1 MIPFDERTIEAISTG
16 LSDGG
21 SIVFVTGAGISAE
34 SGIRTY
40 RGEDGM
46 WTTDG
51 AAAMSKATL
60 AYFSRYPERSW
71 QWHLDRRVEVLRAEP
86 NAAHLGL
93 VQLER
98 VLGDRFALITQNV
111 DRLHIRAGNSTRRTV
126 EIHGHY
132 GGMRC
137 TAGCT
142 GIVPIPT
149 EFDAWSGE
157 SSWPELRDLLVCPQ
171 CGFATRPHVLWFDEF
186 YDEANYRMKT
196 AGSLAARA
204 SLCVTVGTSGGVPV
218 AARLAEIAAKAG
230 AVLIDVNP
238 TDGDLRRL
246 ALRSP
251 GGAAMPAPASEAI
264 PAIMS
269 VVESQNRGASR
280 I

>member
-1 MIPFDERTIEAISTG
+1 MPLDDRTIEAISMG
-16 LSDGG
+16 VSGG
-21 SIVFVTGAGISAE
+21 GNVVFVTGAGISAE

-51 AAAMSKATL
+51 AAAMSRATM

-71 QWHLDRRVEVLRAEP
+71 QWHLSRRAEALNAEP
-86 NAAHLGL
+86 NAAHRSLAD
-93 VQLER
+93 LEPI
-98 VLGDRFALITQNV
+98 LGDRFSLITQNV
-111 DRLHIRAGNSTRRTV
+111 DRLHSRAGNSADRTI

-137 TAGCT
+137 TAGCV
-142 GIVPIPT
+142 GVLPIPG
-149 EFDAWSGE
+149 EFDAWCDE
-157 SSWPELRDLLVCPQ
+157 SDWPELRDLLVCPT

-196 AGSLAARA
+196 AGSLAARS

-218 AARLAEIAAKAG
+218 AARLAGIAAKAG

-238 TDGDLRRL
+238 TDGDLRQL

-251 GGAAMPAPASEAI
+251 GGAVVAAPASEAI
-264 PAIMS
+264 PAIADII
-269 VVESQNRGASR
+269 ESQARGAER
-280 I
+280 V

>member
-1 MIPFDERTIEAISTG
+1 MSLDDRTIEAIHTG
-16 LSDGG
+16 VSAGG
-21 SIVFVTGAGISAE
+21 SVVFVSGAGISAE
-34 SGIRTY
+34 SGVRTY

-71 QWHLDRRVEVLRAEP
+71 QWHLDRRAEVLSAEP
-86 NAAHLGL
+86 NAAHEAL
-93 VQLER
+93 VRLEA

-137 TAGCT
+137 TAGCV
-142 GIVPIPT
+142 GVVPIPN
-149 EFDAWSGE
+149 EFDAWRDE
-157 SSWPELRDLLVCPQ
+157 PNWPKLRDLLVCLR

-218 AARLAEIAAKAG
+218 AARLAGIAAKAG

-238 TDGDLRRL
+238 TDGDLRQL

-251 GGAAMPAPASEAI
+251 GGAAIAAPASDAI
-264 PAIMS
+264 PVI
-269 VVESQNRGASR
+269 VDLIESQVRGVDR

>member
-1 MIPFDERTIEAISTG
+1 MPLDERATEAIHTG
-16 LSDGG
+16 VSAGG
-21 SIVFVTGAGISAE
+21 NVVFVTGAGISAE

-71 QWHLDRRVEVLRAEP
+71 QWHLDRRAEVLNAEP
-86 NAAHLGL
+86 NAAHYSLAR
-93 VQLER
+93 LETA
-98 VLGDRFALITQNV
+98 LEDRFALVTQNV
-111 DRLHIRAGNSTRRTV
+111 DRLHIGAGNSIRRTV

-137 TAGCT
+137 TAGCA
-142 GIVPIPT
+142 GVIQIPN
-149 EFDAWSGE
+149 EFDAWCGE
-157 SSWPELRDLLVCPQ
+157 SDWPELRDLLVCPR

-196 AGSLAARA
+196 AGSLVARA
-204 SLCVTVGTSGGVPV
+204 SLCVTVGTSGGVPI
-218 AARLAEIAAKAG
+218 AARLAGIAAKAG

-238 TDGDLRRL
+238 TEGDLRQL

-251 GGAAMPAPASEAI
+251 NGAAVTAPASEAI
-264 PAIMS
+264 PAIVS
-269 VVESQNRGASR
+269 IIESQVRGAER